1 MTPISIL
8 VVDDNEAFAALLAE
22 GLRERGHTV
31 ACASDGKAAAKLV
44 HSQRYDAIITDII
57 MPTGDGFELIDEVK
71 RTLPDARVIAMSGG
85 GKLYSAGACL
95 QAAEQNGVDAIMQKP
110 FGPQAIAEQLERL
123 FVRP

>member
-1 MTPISIL
+1 MSPLSIL

-31 ACASDGKAAAKLV
+31 TCAGDGRAAVALV
-44 HSQRYDAIITDII
+44 HANPYDAVITDII

-71 RTLPDARVIAMSGG
+71 RTRPKTRVIAMSGG

-95 QAAEQNGVDAIMQKP
+95 QAAEQNGVNAVMQKP

-123 FVRP
+123 FPAR